1 MAINYQRIRAS
12 AKRMLTQNG
21 TKFSGYRPG
30 KIERVDG
37 EEVETPDTVMSIIGV
52 QTSYKPHEIDG
63 KTILTGD
70 RQIVSTADTEVKT
83 GDFFVIDG
91 QRWRVE
97 NPWPVKPAALLICY
111 RIQLRGV

>member
-1 MAINYQRIRAS
+1 MAINYQRMRAT

-21 TKFSGYRPG
+21 TTFSGHRPG

-37 EEVETPDTVMSIIGV
+37 EEIETPDTLISVVGV

-70 RQIVSTADTEVKT
+70 KQIVATADTEVRV
-83 GDFFVIDG
+83 GDILMLDG

-97 NPWPVKPAALLICY
+97 NPWPVKPATLLICY